1 MVVFELYSKLREVNY
16 IYKSKQQ
23 QQQQQQKESIN

>member
-23 QQQQQQKESIN
+23 QQQLKESIN